1 MATGGL
7 GNLEKLVERYQ
18 HAATAAE
25 NLIQRLDAATAHV
38 DAATADLD
46 KRQATVVAQLK
57 AAIKPVWD
65 ALQAAQGQRTAVEH
79 HDHRRIQQLLT
90 GIEQLDKDTLEILQY
105 KAEIRRCAT
114 EYEDI
119 IGSACDRFVERI
131 DETKPPN
138 YILAAFVWAGL
149 GGVVGSMFGDATGRL
164 VDAILA
170 IF

>member
-7 GNLEKLVERYQ
+7 GNLEKLVERYK
-18 HAATAAE
+18 HAADAAE
-25 NLIQRLDAATAHV
+25 DLIQRLDAADAHLV
-38 DAATADLD
+38 
-46 KRQATVVAQLK
+46 
-57 AAIKPVWD
+57 
-65 ALQAAQGQRTAVEH
+65 LQAAQGQRTAVERH
-79 HDHRRIQQLLT
+79 EQRRIQQLLD
-90 GIEQLDKDTLEILQY
+90 GIDQLNNDTLEIL
-105 KAEIRRCAT
+105 K
-114 EYEDI
+114 YEDI

-149 GGVVGSMFGDATGRL
+149 VGVVGAMFGNATGRL